1 MPTIVE
7 LANQAGQL
15 TRAMSARADLN
26 LHSPMFL
33 GLASGFDVAI
43 TLMVFMCKQNP
54 KKFSVLG

>member
-33 GLASGFDVAI
+33 GLVSPPMKYGP
-43 TLMVFMCKQNP
+43 TQHR
-54 KKFSVLG
+54 